1 MAAPATSVDICNL
14 ALDRLGE
21 ARITSIAAPTGRADL
36 LLSTQYDARRQE
48 LLRRFI
54 FNFSRKYAV
63 VNAAPATGVG
73 AVVPAFGFARA
84 YALPTDFI
92 RLLALGDV
100 SVNDDVEAELYDLS
114 DGYVYCDEGTTS
126 GANVQLN
133 FHYIYDAVT
142 VTKFDPLFTRCL
154 AMQLA
159 ADCAYALTKKQS
171 IVDAVNRDL
180 RLAEAAA
187 AAVAGQEKPP
197 RRIQRSRWL
206 DARRGWTNATR
217 HEI

>member
-21 ARITSIAAPTGRADL
+21 ARIASISAPTGRADL
-36 LLSTQYDARRQE
+36 LLSTQYDPRRQE

-54 FNFSRKYAV
+54 FNFSKKYAV
-63 VNAAPATGVG
+63 LTAAPLTGEG

-84 YALPTDFI
+84 YALPADFI

-100 SVNDDVEAELYDLS
+100 TVNADVESDLYDLS
-114 DGYVYCDEGTTS
+114 DGYIFTGEGEGDDSDE
-126 GANVQLN
+126 LN
-133 FHYIYDAVT
+133 AHYVYDAVT

-171 IVDAVNRDL
+171 VVDAVNRDL

-197 RRIQRSRWL
+197 RRIQRSNWL
-206 DARRGWTNATR
+206 AARRGWTDATR